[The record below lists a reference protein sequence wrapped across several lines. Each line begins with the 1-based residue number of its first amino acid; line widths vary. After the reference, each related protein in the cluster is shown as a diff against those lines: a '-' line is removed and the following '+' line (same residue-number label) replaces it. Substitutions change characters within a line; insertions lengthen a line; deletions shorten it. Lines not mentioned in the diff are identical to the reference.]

1 VQVQVHSGVAGA
13 GLGGRLR
20 ELLGKNAFLL
30 LAALTGFVGAL
41 ATVAFRDALG
51 ALQQLLYGRSGSF
64 VEIAASLPWQTRLL
78 LPCAGGL
85 LAGALLALGR
95 RLPSQRRPDYME
107 IVAIGDG
114 RVPVRLTLVNGLSS
128 LLSIASGGSIGREGS
143 MIQLAALSA
152 SVGGR
157 ALRLSPTRLRL
168 LVACGAAAGI
178 AAAYNAPIASAFFV
192 TEIVL
197 GAIAM
202 ESLGPIMV
210 AAVVSNITMRHLP
223 GYHPTY
229 EMPAFAPI
237 AGVEMLAFAVL
248 GLLAGLVAPAFLGA
262 LQRSRQMFQASK
274 LPLPLRLALGGLG
287 VGAISVWVPQVWGN
301 GYSVVNS
308 LLHEPWV
315 WQSVLLVLGCKALA
329 TCLTAGSGAV
339 GGIFTPT
346 LFVGATVGYLFAL
359 ALQAVWSGA
368 AALPPAYVAVGM
380 GATLAAAASA
390 PLMAILMIFEMTLS
404 YQLML
409 PLMLSC
415 VIAYAVAR
423 AAGGASMYEITA
435 QRLAEAEE
443 RERLRTMRIAELI
456 RPGETVLPESAP
468 LSAAAELFRQH
479 TVKYV
484 YLVDG
489 AGRYRG
495 VVALHDIAPRFQDPA
510 LASQAC
516 AEVARRDALPLLT
529 AGMDLDE
536 ALRQFM
542 RHHGERLPIVRDPDD
557 PELLGAV
564 HKTDLLD
571 AYVRLNRALLHP
583 RIEA

>member
-1 VQVQVHSGVAGA
+1 MRAPEASRGA
-13 GLGGRLR
+13 GLGNRLR

-30 LAALTGFVGAL
+30 LAAVVGFIGAL
-41 ATVAFRDALG
+41 ATVAFREGLG
-51 ALQQLLYGRSGSF
+51 VLQKLLYGHAGSF
-64 VEIAASLPWQTRLL
+64 AGIAASLSWPVRLL

-114 RVPVRLTLVNGLSS
+114 RVPVRPTLINGLSS

-152 SVGGR
+152 SLSGR
-157 ALRLSPTRLRL
+157 ALGLTPVRLRL

-223 GYHPTY
+223 GYRPTY

-237 AGVEMLAFAVL
+237 AGAEMLAFAAL
-248 GLLAGLVAPAFLGA
+248 GLLAGLVAPAFLGGLRRA
-262 LQRSRQMFQASK
+262 RRLFQASR

-287 VGAISVWVPQVWGN
+287 VGAISIWVPQVWGN

-308 LLHEPWV
+308 LLHDPWV
-315 WQSVLLVLGCKALA
+315 WQGVLLVLAAKALA
-329 TCLTAGSGAV
+329 TWLTCGSGAV

-359 ALQAVWSGA
+359 AVQAVWPGA

-423 AAGGASMYEITA
+423 AAGGASMYEITT
-435 QRLAEAEE
+435 QRQAEAEE
-443 RERLRTMRIAELI
+443 RERLRSMRIAELV

-468 LSAAAELFRQH
+468 LAAAAELFRRH
-479 TVKYV
+479 TVKYI
-484 YLVDG
+484 YLVDERD
-489 AGRYRG
+489 RYRG

-510 LASQAC
+510 LARQPC
-516 AEVARRDALPLLT
+516 AELARQDALPLLT
-529 AGMDLDE
+529 AGMSLDE

-542 RHHGERLPIVRDPDD
+542 RHHGERLPLVRDPAD
-557 PELLGAV
+557 PVMLGAV

-571 AYVRLNRALLHP
+571 AYVRLNRALLHT

>member
-1 VQVQVHSGVAGA
+1 MQAPSASRGA
-13 GLGGRLR
+13 GIGGLLR
-20 ELLGKNAFLL
+20 TLVGANAFLL

-41 ATVAFRDALG
+41 ATVAFREGLAG
-51 ALQQLLYGRSGSF
+51 LQKLLYGRSGSF
-64 VEIAASLPWQTRLL
+64 VEIAGSLPWQTRLL

-114 RVPVRLTLVNGLSS
+114 RVPIRLTLVNGLSS

-157 ALRLSPTRLRL
+157 ALGLTPMRLRL

-237 AGVEMLAFAVL
+237 AGAEMLAFAVL
-248 GLLAGLVAPAFLGA
+248 GVLAGLAAPAFLGGLRRTRRLFEA
-262 LQRSRQMFQASK
+262 LA

-308 LLHEPWV
+308 LLHAPWV
-315 WQSVLLVLGCKALA
+315 WQSVLLVLAAKMLA
-329 TCLTAGSGAV
+329 TWLTCGSGAV

-346 LFVGATVGYLFAL
+346 LFVGATLGYLFAL
-359 ALQAVWSGA
+359 AVQAVWPGA

-404 YQLML
+404 YPLML
-409 PLMLSC
+409 PLVLAC

-456 RPGETVLPESAP
+456 RPGETVLPEGAP
-468 LSAAAELFRQH
+468 LSEAAALFRQH
-479 TVKYV
+479 TVKYI

-489 AGRYRG
+489 ANRYRG

-510 LASQAC
+510 LATQPC
-516 AEVARRDALPLLT
+516 AEIARQDALPLLT
-529 AGMDLDE
+529 ADMSLDE

-542 RHHGERLPIVRDPDD
+542 RHHGERLPIVGGADN
-557 PELLGAV
+557 PELLGTV

-571 AYVRLNRALLHP
+571 AYVRLNRTLLHT

>member
-1 VQVQVHSGVAGA
+1 
-13 GLGGRLR
+13 
-20 ELLGKNAFLL
+20 
-30 LAALTGFVGAL
+30 
-41 ATVAFRDALG
+41 
-51 ALQQLLYGRSGSF
+51 
-64 VEIAASLPWQTRLL
+64 
-78 LPCAGGL
+78 
-85 LAGALLALGR
+85 
-95 RLPSQRRPDYME
+95 M
-107 IVAIGDG
+107 
-114 RVPVRLTLVNGLSS
+114 
-128 LLSIASGGSIGREGS
+128 
-143 MIQLAALSA
+143 
-152 SVGGR
+152 
-157 ALRLSPTRLRL
+157 RLRL

-237 AGVEMLAFAVL
+237 AGAEMFAFAVL
-248 GLLAGLVAPAFLGA
+248 GLVAGLVAPAFLGV
-262 LQRSRQMFQASK
+262 LQRSRRLFQATG

-308 LLHEPWV
+308 LLHQPWV
-315 WQSVLLVLGCKALA
+315 WHSVLLVLACKALA
-329 TCLTAGSGAV
+329 TWLTCGSGAV

-359 ALQAVWSGA
+359 GVQAVWPGA
-368 AALPPAYVAVGM
+368 GALPPAYVAVGM

-409 PLMLSC
+409 PLMLAC
-415 VIAYAVAR
+415 VLAYAVAR
-423 AAGGASMYEITA
+423 AVGGASMYEITA
-435 QRLAEAEE
+435 QRLAEAEQ

-456 RPGETVLPESAP
+456 RPGVTVLPESAP
-468 LSAAAELFRQH
+468 LAAAAELFRQH

-489 AGRYRG
+489 ANRYRG

-510 LASQAC
+510 LAAQPCSSI
-516 AEVARRDALPLLT
+516 ARPDAIPLLT

-536 ALRQFM
+536 ALREFM
-542 RHHGERLPIVRDPDD
+542 RHHGERLPIVRDAAD
-557 PELLGAV
+557 PELLGTV

-571 AYVRLNRALLHP
+571 AYVRLNKALLLP

>member
-1 VQVQVHSGVAGA
+1 VAAADAGRRRRLGA
-13 GLGGRLR
+13 RLR
-20 ELLGKNAFLL
+20 ELLGKNSLLL
-30 LAALTGFVGAL
+30 LAALVGFVGAL
-41 ATVAFRDALG
+41 ATVAFREGLAL
-51 ALQQLLYGRSGSF
+51 AQALLYGRSGSF
-64 VEIAASLPWQTRLL
+64 VEIAASLPWHTRLL

-85 LAGALLALGR
+85 LAGSLLALGR

-157 ALRLSPTRLRL
+157 ALGLNAMRLRL

-178 AAAYNAPIASAFFV
+178 AAAYNAPVASAFFV

-229 EMPAFAPI
+229 AMPAFAPI
-237 AGVEMLAFAVL
+237 AGAETLAFVAL
-248 GLLAGLVAPAFLGA
+248 GALAGLVAPGFLGA
-262 LQRSRQMFQASK
+262 LQRTRKLFQAST

-287 VGAISVWVPQVWGN
+287 VGAISVWVPEVWGN

-308 LLHEPWV
+308 LLHQPWM
-315 WQSVLLVLGCKALA
+315 WQGVLLVLACKVVA

-359 ALQAVWSGA
+359 AVQAVWPGG
-368 AALPPAYVAVGM
+368 AALPAAYVAVGM

-409 PLMLSC
+409 PLMLAC
-415 VIAYAVAR
+415 VVAYAVAR
-423 AAGGASMYEITA
+423 ALGGASMYEITA

-443 RERLRTMRIAELI
+443 GERLRTMRVAELI
-456 RPGETVLPESAP
+456 RPAETVLPDSAP
-468 LSAAAELFRQH
+468 LSAAAALFRQH
-479 TVKYV
+479 EVKYV
-484 YLVDG
+484 YLVDR

-495 VVALHDIAPRFQDPA
+495 TVALHDIAPRFHDPL
-510 LASQAC
+510 LAGQPCSEA
-516 AEVARRDALPLLT
+516 ARRDVLPLLN
-529 AGMDLDE
+529 AGMSLDE

-542 RHHGERLPIVRDPDD
+542 RHHGERLPVVRDPAD
-557 PELLGAV
+557 PELLGTV
-564 HKTDLLD
+564 HKSDLLD
-571 AYVRLNRALLHP
+571 AYVRLNRILLHA

>member
-1 VQVQVHSGVAGA
+1 
-13 GLGGRLR
+13 
-20 ELLGKNAFLL
+20 
-30 LAALTGFVGAL
+30 
-41 ATVAFRDALG
+41 
-51 ALQQLLYGRSGSF
+51 
-64 VEIAASLPWQTRLL
+64 
-78 LPCAGGL
+78 
-85 LAGALLALGR
+85 
-95 RLPSQRRPDYME
+95 
-107 IVAIGDG
+107 
-114 RVPVRLTLVNGLSS
+114 
-128 LLSIASGGSIGREGS
+128 
-143 MIQLAALSA
+143 
-152 SVGGR
+152 VGGR

-359 ALQAVWSGA
+359 ALQAVWPGA

>member
-1 VQVQVHSGVAGA
+1 MAVRKAGP
-13 GLGGRLR
+13 GQRLKD
-20 ELLGKNAFLL
+20 LLGKNSMLL
-30 LAALTGFVGAL
+30 LAAVAGFVGAL
-41 ATVAFRDALG
+41 ATVAFRDALA
-51 ALQQLLYGRSGSF
+51 ALQELLYGRAGSF
-64 VEIAASLPWQTRLL
+64 VEIAAALPWQTRLL

-85 LAGALLALGR
+85 LAGAVLSLGR
-95 RLPSQRRPDYME
+95 RLPSPRRPDYME

-114 RVPVRLTLVNGLSS
+114 RVPVRPTLVNGFSS

-157 ALRLSPTRLRL
+157 ALGLSPMRMRL

-178 AAAYNAPIASAFFV
+178 AAAYNAPIAGAFFV

-202 ESLGPIMV
+202 DSLGPIMV
-210 AAVVSNITMRHLP
+210 AAVVSNVTMRHLP

-237 AGVEMLAFAVL
+237 AGAEMFAFALL
-248 GLLAGLVAPAFLGA
+248 GVLAGLIAPAFLGV
-262 LQRSRQMFQASK
+262 LQRSRRLFQASG

-308 LLHEPWV
+308 LLHQPWV
-315 WQSVLLVLGCKALA
+315 WHSVLLVLACKLLA
-329 TCLTAGSGAV
+329 TWLTAGSGAV

-346 LFVGATVGYLFAL
+346 LFVGATAGYLFAL
-359 ALQAVWSGA
+359 AVQAVWPGA

-409 PLMLSC
+409 PLMLAC
-415 VIAYAVAR
+415 VIAHAVAR
-423 AAGGASMYEITA
+423 ALGGASMYEITA
-435 QRLAEAEE
+435 QRQAEAEE
-443 RERLRTMRIAELI
+443 RERLRGMRIAELI
-456 RPGETVLPESAP
+456 RPGETVLPEQAP
-468 LSAAAELFRQH
+468 LAAAAALFRQH

-489 AGRYRG
+489 ANRYRG
-495 VVALHDIAPRFQDPA
+495 TVALHDIAPRFQDPA
-510 LASQAC
+510 LATEPC
-516 AEVARRDALPLLT
+516 ADIARPDAIPRLT
-529 AGMDLDE
+529 AGMGLDD
-536 ALRQFM
+536 ALRAFM
-542 RHHGERLPIVRDPDD
+542 RHHGERLPIVRAPDD

-571 AYVRLNRALLHP
+571 AYVRLNKGLLSTG
-583 RIEA
+583 IEA

>member
-1 VQVQVHSGVAGA
+1 MEAPDAGR
-13 GLGGRLR
+13 GERLGGRLR
-20 ELLGKNAFLL
+20 ELLGKNSLLL
-30 LAALTGFVGAL
+30 LAALVGFAGAL
-41 ATVAFRDALG
+41 ATVVFREGLALM
-51 ALQQLLYGRSGSF
+51 QELLYGRSGSF
-64 VEIAASLPWQTRLL
+64 VDIAASLPWHTRLL

-85 LAGALLALGR
+85 LAGFLLALGR
-95 RLPSQRRPDYME
+95 RIPSQRRPDYME

-152 SVGGR
+152 SLSGR
-157 ALRLSPTRLRL
+157 ALRLNTMRLRL

-237 AGVEMLAFAVL
+237 AGTDMLAFVAL
-248 GLLAGLVAPAFLGA
+248 GVLAGLVAPGFLGA
-262 LQRSRQMFQASK
+262 LQRTRRLFQASK

-287 VGAISVWVPQVWGN
+287 VGAISLWVPQVWGN

-308 LLHEPWV
+308 LLHQPWL
-315 WQSVLLVLGCKALA
+315 WQGVLLVLACKVLA
-329 TCLTAGSGAV
+329 TCLTCGSGAV

-359 ALQAVWSGA
+359 ALQALWPGA
-368 AALPPAYVAVGM
+368 GALPAAYVAVGM

-409 PLMLSC
+409 PLMLAC
-415 VIAYAVAR
+415 VVAYAVAR
-423 AAGGASMYEITA
+423 ALGGASMYEITA

-443 RERLRTMRIAELI
+443 RERLRSMRIAELI
-456 RPGETVLPESAP
+456 RPAETVLPESAP
-468 LSAAAELFRQH
+468 LSAAAALFGQH
-479 TVKYV
+479 NVKYV

-495 VVALHDIAPRFQDPA
+495 TVALHDIAPRFQDPL
-510 LASQAC
+510 LASQPC
-516 AEVARRDALPLLT
+516 STMARQDALPLLD
-529 AGMDLDE
+529 AGMGLDE

-542 RHHGERLPIVRDPDD
+542 RHHGERLPIVRAPGD
-557 PELLGAV
+557 PELLGTV

-571 AYVRLNRALLHP
+571 AYVRLNRSLLHA